1 MIKHPTSKVKVA
13 IVGKYLD
20 IGDFSLTD
28 SYVSIYQA
36 LVHAGAQ
43 LGVGIDISWINAQ
56 LFENQ
61 PQNLADIASFDG
73 VIIPEDLATQ
83 VLKAKLQPLGMSGSC
98 YSVFRT
104 VLWHAIGSGGICTQ

>member
-1 MIKHPTSKVKVA
+1 MIKHPPSKVKVA

-61 PQNLADIASFDG
+61 PQNL
-73 VIIPEDLATQ
+73 E
-83 VLKAKLQPLGMSGSC
+83 
-98 YSVFRT
+98 
-104 VLWHAIGSGGICTQ
+104 